1 MSATVDLT
9 NPIFTD
15 LEKARAHFEAIRW
28 PQGVYCPF
36 CGSVDRV
43 AVLGGKS
50 MGAGW
55 YHCKDCRKKFTAA
68 VGTIYERSHIPMTK
82 WLLATHLMCASKKGM
97 SAHQLHRML
106 GLPYKTAWFMAHRI
120 REGMRDLNPTG
131 ALGGEGKT
139 VEFDETY
146 VGGKEK
152 NKHAHKRNKRNI
164 GGTGKEAVF
173 SLVER
178 GGKVRSHHIPNVTA
192 KTLRP
197 IMDMQI
203 AEATRTIS
211 DDGGARVRHGSPNH
225 HSVNHSIG
233 EYVRGDI
240 YTNTIEGYFSV
251 MKRGIVGVYH
261 HVSPQHLKRY
271 LAEYD
276 FRYNERSVLNVSD
289 AERAAKAVAGV
300 VGKRVTYQQSFSRP
314 NGVSV

>member
-28 PQGVYCPF
+28 PQGCHCPF
-36 CGSVDRV
+36 CGSFDRV
-43 AVLGGKS
+43 APLGGKS
-50 MGAGW
+50 MGPGW
-55 YHCKDCRKKFTAA
+55 YHCKECRKKFTAA

-97 SAHQLHRML
+97 SAHQLHRMI

-120 REGMRDLNPTG
+120 REGMRELNPTG
-131 ALGGEGKT
+131 PLGGEGVT

-152 NKHAHKRNKRNI
+152 NKHARKRNARNI

-178 GGKVRSHHIPNVTA
+178 GGRVRSHHIPNVTGR
-192 KTLRP
+192 TLRP
-197 IMDMQI
+197 IMDEQI
-203 AEATRTIS
+203 AEASRTMS
-211 DDGGARVRHGSPNH
+211 DDGGARVRHGRPEHS
-225 HSVNHSIG
+225 SVNHSIG
-233 EYVRGDI
+233 EYVRGDVH
-240 YTNTIEGYFSV
+240 TNTIEGYFSI

-276 FRYNERSVLNVSD
+276 FRYNERMALNVTD
-289 AERAAKAVAGV
+289 AERTRKAIAGV
-300 VGKRVTYQQSFSRP
+300 VGKRMTYQQSVSRP
-314 NGVSV
+314 DGVPV